1 MSTAVRGAPDYA
13 PASPAPA
20 RTAPAL
26 GTPEIA
32 PSLAATL
39 VRAAT
44 ICLVAHAALSLFSA
58 VAFATFLSGPPPA
71 WLALPENQ
79 RALKIGWT
87 FGPPTT
93 VVLGAL
99 AGVLHAMG
107 RLGVRRAL
115 LIFAFG
121 FTISLG
127 SELAGT
133 GTGYPFGSYSY
144 SGLLG
149 YKIGGLVPFNIPTS
163 WFFMLYASLAIC
175 GRVLRARDDART
187 KLVWAVV
194 AGFVLTAW
202 DVSMDPAMVRTAHW
216 MWHLAPAAEQTTLQR
231 IFVSD
236 IFYGMPLSNWLGWLL
251 TGTVVARVM
260 LAFAPPTLW
269 ARLVAPT
276 RFPLVL
282 YAVNGV
288 LPIVIC
294 FKYGMWWAA
303 WLGLLA
309 MGLPLA
315 LALIKGAP
323 AEAADGVSA
332 DGARAAAGHAVQ
344 PA

>member
-1 MSTAVRGAPDYA
+1 
-13 PASPAPA
+13 
-20 RTAPAL
+20 
-26 GTPEIA
+26 
-32 PSLAATL
+32 
-39 VRAAT
+39 
-44 ICLVAHAALSLFSA
+44 
-58 VAFATFLSGPPPA
+58 
-71 WLALPENQ
+71 
-79 RALKIGWT
+79 
-87 FGPPTT
+87 
-93 VVLGAL
+93 
-99 AGVLHAMG
+99 MG

-121 FTISLG
+121 FTISLA

-175 GRVLRARDDART
+175 GRVLTARDDGRT

-202 DVSMDPAMVRTAHW
+202 DVSMDPAMVKTAHW
-216 MWHLAPAAEQTTLQR
+216 TWHLAPAGQQTALQR
-231 IFVSD
+231 VFVSD

-260 LAFAPPTLW
+260 LAFAPPTMW
-269 ARLVAPT
+269 ARFVAPT

-294 FKYGMWWAA
+294 FKYGMVWAA

-315 LALIKGAP
+315 LALAKGAP
-323 AEAADGVSA
+323 AEQSIDRSAAR
-332 DGARAAAGHAVQ
+332 RAAAA
-344 PA
+344 A